1 MIEFENKFG
10 FSYINKLSKTFR
22 FNQGI
27 ADISSEFI
35 LKNNLQSTKEVT
47 AINTGRKNR
56 VRYISHEKI
65 KNFPI
70 RNTEGFDRALLN
82 QLESIKSHA
91 IKINIK
97 LSVALL
103 GRYHYSIPDNLN
115 DLIYQYQKW
124 LDINF
129 STIHSSKG
137 LMTQPDIYPF
147 AEERRLFYVA
157 LTRAKIAVILLGN
170 QEAPS
175 IFLAELKNT
184 NFQDVISINVNLGV

>member
-35 LKNNLQSTKEVT
+35 LKNNLQITKEVT

-91 IKINIK
+91 IKNNIK
-97 LSVALL
+97 LIMKNVHHKNW
-103 GRYHYSIPDNLN
+103 Y
-115 DLIYQYQKW
+115 
-124 LDINF
+124 
-129 STIHSSKG
+129 
-137 LMTQPDIYPF
+137 
-147 AEERRLFYVA
+147 
-157 LTRAKIAVILLGN
+157 KIS
-170 QEAPS
+170 E
-175 IFLAELKNT
+175 KR
-184 NFQDVISINVNLGV
+184 

>member
-1 MIEFENKFG
+1 M
-10 FSYINKLSKTFR
+10 
-22 FNQGI
+22 
-27 ADISSEFI
+27 
-35 LKNNLQSTKEVT
+35 
-47 AINTGRKNR
+47 
-56 VRYISHEKI
+56 
-65 KNFPI
+65 
-70 RNTEGFDRALLN
+70 
-82 QLESIKSHA
+82 
-91 IKINIK
+91 
-97 LSVALL
+97 
-103 GRYHYSIPDNLN
+103 N

-137 LMTQPDIYPF
+137 LGWDFVIILGVDEKFPSTKSDDEVLSLFMTQPDIYPF